1 VNSLQTAPDARP
13 AAPETAPA
21 LGSPPTDHGRGFT
34 EVADFERAAEAIWAP
49 GPRAFI
55 QEGAG
60 AGRSIAAN
68 LAAHARWA
76 LRSRVLVDVSH
87 IDTATTVLGHE
98 ISLPIIVGPSGLHNL
113 SHREAEVGTAT
124 AARDADTVMVLSA
137 GSSQSLEEV
146 RTVGGTTWFQMYW
159 GADRDRTAR
168 LIANAEATGC
178 SALCITV
185 DLPVRPLLGP
195 AMIAGVQSVA
205 DERPMYVMPRGAH
218 LAGGAWDHDAT
229 LTWNDLAWLR
239 EQTVLPII
247 LKGIMTGED
256 AALAAEHGVDAVIV
270 SNHGG
275 RSLDTPRGT
284 LDALPEVVAAIAGT
298 PTEVYVDGGFRH
310 GAEVVVALALGAR
323 AVLLG
328 RPVVWGLAVGGA
340 AGLTELL
347 ELYRRQLVSTMGT
360 IGTPTIADITRS
372 CIIESSLRS

>member
-1 VNSLQTAPDARP
+1 MNILQTEVAGLPLAP
-13 AAPETAPA
+13 
-21 LGSPPTDHGRGFT
+21 SPTNQSRFI

-68 LAAHARWA
+68 LAAHTRWA
-76 LRSRVLVDVSH
+76 LRSRVLVDVSR
-87 IDTATTVLGHE
+87 IDTSTTVLGHE
-98 ISLPIIVGPSGLHNL
+98 VSMPVLVGPSGLHIL
-113 SHREAEVGTAT
+113 SHAEAEVGTAIG
-124 AARDADTVMVLSA
+124 ARDADTVMVLSA
-137 GSSQSLEEV
+137 GSSRSLEEV
-146 RTVGGTTWFQMYW
+146 RAVGGITWFQMYW

-185 DLPVRPLLGP
+185 DLPVRPILG
-195 AMIAGVQSVA
+195 ASMVAGVQSVA
-205 DERPMYVMPRGAH
+205 DEKPMYVMPRGAH
-218 LAGGAWDHDAT
+218 LAGGAWDHDAS
-229 LTWNDLAWLR
+229 LTWKDLAWLR
-239 EQTVLPII
+239 QQTALPIV

-256 AALAAEHGVDAVIV
+256 ATLAADHGIEAVIV

-284 LDALPEVVAAIAGT
+284 LDALPEVVAATDRTA
-298 PTEVYVDGGFRH
+298 TEVYVDGGFRH

-340 AGLTELL
+340 AGLGELL
-347 ELYRRQLVSTMGT
+347 ELYRRQLISTMGM
-360 IGTPTIADITRS
+360 IGAPTVADIARSSITRT
-372 CIIESSLRS
+372 CIIEPGVKP